1 MLSNEF
7 LAAAMAAPSDRL
19 TQAFRI
25 LRGEESA
32 PPQPVERFMT
42 ASEVARITGLSRTTL
57 WRWNVPGYVLAGKPR
72 YRISEVMAYLDSPA
86 FQEVVA
92 AGKANRWKKE
102 STRKYPCKK

>member
-7 LAAAMAAPSDRL
+7 LAAAMAAPTDRL

-25 LRGEESA
+25 LRGEEVA
-32 PPQPVERFMT
+32 QPPPVERFMT
-42 ASEVARITGLSRTTL
+42 ASEVARQTGLSRTTL
-57 WRWNVPGYVLAGKPR
+57 WRWNVPGHVLAGKPR

-86 FQEVVA
+86 FKEAVE

-102 STRKYPCKK
+102 GTGKRKCKT